1 MNMLSRTESPSQA
14 VETTKNIISLIATC
28 LGLAVIIIGLKYAM
42 DIFHL
47 IFTILQTPTYLTE
60 PIEQLAQ
67 IVGGSL
73 FDDKMEGGTVFLA
86 NTVALAVY
94 CGGALV
100 CAWLT
105 LSLMHTGA
113 RIVSLSV
120 GDRSA
125 VKKLLQ
131 SAFGNRLQPRET
143 AKKDA
148 ETSTTSRSRS

>member
-1 MNMLSRTESPSQA
+1 
-14 VETTKNIISLIATC
+14 
-28 LGLAVIIIGLKYAM
+28 M

-47 IFTILQTPTYLTE
+47 IFNILQSPTYLTE
-60 PIEQLAQ
+60 PIEQLAR

-73 FDDKMEGGTVFLA
+73 FGDKMEGGTIFLA

-105 LSLMHTGA
+105 LSLMYTGA
-113 RIVSLSV
+113 RIVSLTV

-131 SAFGNRLQPRET
+131 SAFGDRLQPK
-143 AKKDA
+143 AQA
-148 ETSTTSRSRS
+148 EGDTRTRTTSRS

>member
-1 MNMLSRTESPSQA
+1 MMNMLSNTEAPSQA
-14 VETTKNIISLIATC
+14 VETTKNIISLLATC

-47 IFTILQTPTYLTE
+47 IFTILQSPTYLKE

-73 FDDKMEGGTVFLA
+73 FGDKMEGGTVFLA

-131 SAFGNRLQPRET
+131 SAFGNRLQP
-143 AKKDA
+143 KVKA
-148 ETSTTSRSRS
+148 EEDTNTRTISRS